1 MSSTELAGAGT
12 PGLQRATWSPLK
24 RLRASAQRR
33 GAAWLA
39 RRLPPTT
46 TIDLAQRNIFI
57 LPTRQGMGFGLVIG
71 MLLIGAIN
79 YQNSLIYLMA
89 FLLGGMFIACIMA
102 TFRNVAGIRL
112 TRGRAHGCHA
122 GEHAQFEMRLEAID
136 GRRHYGIV
144 IGWPDEERL
153 ALDLDLEPL
162 TISLGVQARVRGR
175 LRPGRLLIE
184 GFYPLGLI
192 RAWSWIDF
200 DAEVIVYPKP
210 INSTLPPDAIEADRV
225 LGDRVQSDGDD
236 LYGLRDYRHGDVP
249 RAVAWKHYAA
259 TGHLRTK
266 EFASGVGTHQRWLDW
281 QALVGAGVEERLQ
294 RLTGW
299 VLQAARSD
307 RPYGVRM
314 PGVRFAPASGETHRH
329 SVLSALALYGESA
342 QALDGAPPGLPDA
355 AQSGAAATATART

>member
-1 MSSTELAGAGT
+1 MRAIAAPRAAT
-12 PGLQRATWSPLK
+12 ATWNPIH
-24 RLRASAQRR
+24 RLRAIAQRR
-33 GAAWLA
+33 MAAWLA
-39 RRLPPTT
+39 RRMPPVAV
-46 TIDLAQRNIFI
+46 IELSQRNVFIF
-57 LPTRQGMGFGLVIG
+57 PTRQGMGFGVVIG

-102 TFRNVAGIRL
+102 TFRNLAGIRL
-112 TRGRAHGCHA
+112 TRVRAQGCHA
-122 GEHAQFEMRLEAID
+122 GEHAQFEMRLEVID
-136 GRRHYGIV
+136 RRRHYGIV

-153 ALDLDLEPL
+153 ALDLDVEPL
-162 TISLGVQARVRGR
+162 TISLGVRAPARGR

-184 GFYPLGLI
+184 GFYPLGLL

-210 INSTLPPDAIEADRV
+210 INSVLPPDAVEADRV
-225 LGDRVQSDGDD
+225 VGDRVQSDGDD

-281 QALVGAGVEERLQ
+281 QDLAGGDVEERLQ

-307 RPYGVRM
+307 RPYGVRV
-314 PGVRFAPASGETHRH
+314 PGCRYPPANGEAHRH
-329 SVLSALALYGESA
+329 SVLTGLALFGE
-342 QALDGAPPGLPDA
+342 PPTGPTEA
-355 AQSGAAATATART
+355 SPARTVASPAATSPSR